1 MLLLARAAND
11 AAEPWGFSN
20 FCIVAHPCAGH
31 KKSRKTAAP
40 IACCYG
46 CQRRNRG
53 SRNELHSGFS
63 PRRTKKA
70 SSPLQYVLRNRR
82 KIHRYSAIKRMLCR
96 RCQAIGEFLKP
107 YASVLVD
114 ELPIGGLGR
123 SARQF
128 PRAIGHF
135 GTTRDGKRQVL
146 EKLAFGCHMVER
158 LIGSLRARKAAR
170 FAEPLDFHRI
180 PIHKEQRLGA
190 CAQRTTHA
198 FVGTARRMGGS
209 NEKARR
215 LRLQAFQSPLLL
227 EGFARQ

>member
-20 FCIVAHPCAGH
+20 FCIVAHPCAGQ

-40 IACCYG
+40 IAYCYG
-46 CQRRNRG
+46 CQRRNGG

-123 SARQF
+123 SARHF
-128 PRAIGHF
+128 PRTIGQARIRLPHGRAAHWF
-135 GTTRDGKRQVL
+135 LADEKGRTICRTAQLPSHTDSQRAAAGRLCTANDAHLHRD
-146 EKLAFGCHMVER
+146 CTPH
-158 LIGSLRARKAAR
+158 
-170 FAEPLDFHRI
+170 
-180 PIHKEQRLGA
+180 
-190 CAQRTTHA
+190 
-198 FVGTARRMGGS
+198 GG
-209 NEKARR
+209 
-215 LRLQAFQSPLLL
+215 LQ
-227 EGFARQ
+227 